1 MLFPSLV
8 GHAAELYRI
17 IWKSPQPADAIA
29 SEFFRSH
36 KYIGSKERKFISETV
51 FATLRMHSIALHT
64 ASDYSVEPGK
74 EHIPLEKEIKIILA
88 GCLLGE
94 RVGAYAPTQ
103 LLNRSFV
110 KTDEAFSIEHLCKET
125 LIARL
130 EYNSEEAQEWVRVTE
145 ESFEKIASENS
156 YTYWC
161 LPEWIAESW
170 HNRDVKPIALSLLK
184 SAPVCLR
191 VNSRAISR
199 ERALEEL
206 AKLSIAAKPSKLS
219 PDGIV
224 LDGRDQLS
232 QVELFKSG
240 AIEVQDIGSQ
250 IIGYALAP
258 EEDWL
263 VLDACAGAG
272 GKSLHIA
279 AMQNDSGT
287 IISTDIEFRRLRE
300 LDFRAKRAGFRS
312 ISTMILSPKND
323 KTLEKFIGRCD
334 AVLVDAPCSGM
345 GTARRMPMVKWR
357 LTASLVAKLARKQF
371 EILVEKSRYVREGG
385 VLVYATCSMM
395 PQENEDVIN
404 RFLMENDN
412 FVLEPLDV
420 ALCQFGITIEGM
432 EKDDCMMTLLP
443 NMHGTD
449 GFFIA
454 RMRRVG

>member
-51 FATLRMHSIALHT
+51 FATLRMHSTATHIAEAHHI
-64 ASDYSVEPGK
+64 APRKEP
-74 EHIPLEKEIKIILA
+74 IPLEKEIKIILA
-88 GCLLGE
+88 GCLFGE
-94 RVGAYAPTQ
+94 RIGAYSPLP

-110 KTDEAFSIEHLCKET
+110 KNDGEYSIEDLCKET
-125 LIARL
+125 LVARL
-130 EYNSEEAQEWVRVTE
+130 EYSTQDATEWITATE
-145 ESFEKIASENS
+145 QSFKELAEENS

-161 LPEWIAESW
+161 LPEWIAASW
-170 HNRDVKPIALSLLK
+170 KNRDVAPLALSLLK
-184 SAPVCLR
+184 SAPVCCR

-199 ERALEEL
+199 QRALEEL
-206 AKLSIAAKPSKLS
+206 AKVPIVAAPSALS

-224 LDGRDQLS
+224 LAGRDQLS

-258 EEDWL
+258 EEDWTI
-263 VLDACAGAG
+263 LDACAGAG
-272 GKSLHIA
+272 GKSLHLA
-279 AMQNDSGT
+279 ALQNDSGT
-287 IISTDIEFRRLRE
+287 IISTDIEFKRLRE
-300 LDFRAKRAGFRS
+300 LDFRAKRAGFQS
-312 ISTMILSPKND
+312 ISTFILSPKN
-323 KTLEKFIGRCD
+323 EKALAQFIGRCD

-357 LTASLVAKLARKQF
+357 LTASLIAKLARKQV
-371 EILVEKSRYVREGG
+371 EILTEKSRYVRHGG
-385 VLVYATCSMM
+385 VLVYATCSLM
-395 PQENEDVIN
+395 PQENEEVVN
-404 RFLMENDN
+404 RFLKENDN
-412 FVLEPLDV
+412 FELEPLDT
-420 ALCQFGITIEGM
+420 AFSSYGITIEGM
-432 EKDDCMMTLLP
+432 EKDASMTTLLP
-443 NMHGTD
+443 NVHGTD

-454 RMRRVG
+454 RMRRVE

>member
-36 KYIGSKERKFISETV
+36 KYIGSKERKFISESV
-51 FATLRMHSIALHT
+51 FATLRIHSIAQLVAT
-64 ASDYSVEPGK
+64 SYSSEYRK
-74 EHIPLEKEIKIILA
+74 ESIPLAHEIKIILA
-88 GCLLGE
+88 ACLFGE
-94 RVGAYAPTQ
+94 RVGAYSPLQ

-110 KTDEAFSIEHLCKET
+110 TTDETFSIEQLCKGT
-125 LIARL
+125 LVARL
-130 EYNSEEAQEWVRVTE
+130 EYTEEETQEWINASEEAFRKVALED
-145 ESFEKIASENS
+145 S

-170 HNRDVKPIALSLLK
+170 HHRDVKPIALSLLK

-191 VNSRAISR
+191 VNTRAISR
-199 ERALEEL
+199 ERVLEEL
-206 AKLSIAAKPSKLS
+206 AKLSIAAKPSTLS

-287 IISTDIEFRRLRE
+287 VISTDIEFKRLRE

-357 LTASLVAKLARKQF
+357 LTASLVAKLARKQC
-371 EILVEKSRYVREGG
+371 EILLEKSRFVRPDG

-395 PQENEDVIN
+395 PQENEDVVN
-404 RFLMENDN
+404 RFLMENDD
-412 FVLEPLDV
+412 FVLEPLDT
-420 ALCQFGITIEGM
+420 ALSQFGIKIQGM
-432 EKDDCMMTLLP
+432 NKDAGMMTLLP
-443 NMHGTD
+443 NIHGTD

-454 RMRRVG
+454 RMRRIG